1 MEKEKSKVE
10 RLKVLNIQFYF
21 EICRVLFRAVL
32 QPPRHLRRAG
42 LQQGSG
48 LRQEGQQVGAEV
60 SKKDQTL

>member
-10 RLKVLNIQFYF
+10 RLKVLNIQFHF
-21 EICRVLFRAVL
+21 EIRRVLLRAVL

-48 LRQEGQQVGAEV
+48 LRQEGQQVGAGV
-60 SKKDQTL
+60 SK